1 MTGVPVDSALVRW
14 MALAYRAPLPAPA
27 RLDVALGS
35 GPDSVPFPPEVLQ
48 REQEDLLALQDLGV
62 RVLTLSDEDYPDRLR
77 RQEDPPLLLHV
88 AGRHDLLHE
97 EGVRFIAGVR
107 GQAGAELHEALEAG
121 SRAVVLLSK
130 GMLRARNEL
139 RGLRQAIED
148 GSIAVLSAEPPRAA
162 WGPARMQRCRAL
174 CRVLTEG

>member
-1 MTGVPVDSALVRW
+1 
-14 MALAYRAPLPAPA
+14 
-27 RLDVALGS
+27 
-35 GPDSVPFPPEVLQ
+35 
-48 REQEDLLALQDLGV
+48 
-62 RVLTLSDEDYPDRLR
+62 
-77 RQEDPPLLLHV
+77 
-88 AGRHDLLHE
+88 
-97 EGVRFIAGVR
+97 

-139 RGLRQAIED
+139 RGLGQAIED
-148 GSIAVLSAEPPRAA
+148 GSIALLSAEPPRAA

>member
-1 MTGVPVDSALVRW
+1 
-14 MALAYRAPLPAPA
+14 MALAYRAPLPAAA
-27 RLDVALGS
+27 RREVALGA
-35 GPDSVPFPPEVLQ
+35 GPASVPFSPEVLQ

-62 RVLTLSDEDYPDRLR
+62 RILTLPDQDYPDRLR
-77 RQEDPPLLLHV
+77 RHEDPPLLLHV
-88 AGRHDLLHE
+88 AGRHSLLVE

-107 GQAGAELHEALEAG
+107 GQAGAALHEALETG

-139 RGLRQAIED
+139 RGLGQAIED

-162 WGPARMQRCRAL
+162 WGPARTKRCRAL
-174 CRVLTEG
+174 CRALTGA